1 MTALLLKRLWPLL
14 LAAAVLIATHAM
26 AYRQGGA
33 SARAS
38 LAEAKAQHAD
48 VLRQI
53 ADKTLAAERQ
63 VRAAGEA
70 WASAIAAQDAKSTK
84 ELSDEKSEN
93 DRLRRAARAGTA
105 RVHINGAICANDRGV
120 PQAAADPG
128 LGAGETEAQGELRER
143 VFDLREAVIAAEAQ
157 IEFLQGYAR
166 ACAGGPPAA
175 PGD

>member
-1 MTALLLKRLWPLL
+1 MTALLLLKRLWPLL

-38 LAEAKAQHAD
+38 LAEAKAQHAQ
-48 VLRQI
+48 VLADI
-53 ADKTLAAERQ
+53 AHKTLAAERQ
-63 VRAAGEA
+63 VRAASEA
-70 WASAIAAQDAKSTK
+70 WAASIAAQDAKSTK

-105 RVHINGAICANDRGV
+105 RVRINGAVCANHSSV

-128 LGAGETEAQGELRER
+128 VGAGTAEAQGELRER
-143 VFDLREAVIAAEAQ
+143 VFDLREAVIAAEKQ

-166 ACAGGPPAA
+166 ACASGNQP
-175 PGD
+175 